1 MAGPASRVSRVV
13 MTGPL
18 APFAGVYEL
27 ELRRRRYTPLTVV
40 NQLRQVARLSHWLK
54 TNGLAVAE
62 LTGDRVEEF
71 LALQRA
77 SGRYRAQW
85 SSPGLLCLLDVLRGL
100 GVVAV
105 AERAR
110 AGSPAEVVLASFERY
125 LLAERALATGTVRGY
140 VSHARRFLDG
150 LPCGGEL
157 AGVMAA
163 DVIGAVLRESA
174 AVSVSAT
181 QFFVAGLRSFLRFCF
196 IEGLVEA
203 DLSQAALPVT
213 GRRRS
218 SLPKGITKPDANALL
233 ACCDRRS
240 TVGRRDYALI
250 TTVLRLGLRVSEVAG
265 LRLDDIDWR
274 AGELVVRGK
283 GARSDRL
290 PLPADVGRS
299 IASYLQRGRP
309 SGNRREV
316 FLRAR
321 APFGPIAPGTVSSTV
336 RRACRRAGVAEVG
349 AHRLRHT
356 VAGEMVSAGVPWCRS
371 RRCCGITACRARR
384 FTPAWTSTSCGCWL
398 RRGQKVRSDERAER
412 TRRGLPAVAPGAGV
426 QAGARRA
433 TAPTTGGLPRGGGGS
448 HDHQRARDRV
458 GAPAGKGTTQPL
470 GAATR
475 HRPRIC
481 PLPADDR
488 PGDRGATARCV
499 PVAPPPPGPYL
510 WSASGI
516 CRLLQEARALRPPLR
531 AATHETLFGLFA
543 ASGMRLGEAIGLQ
556 RDDVDLV
563 AGVLMIREAKFDR
576 SRLVPLHP
584 TTTEAL
590 RRYAA
595 ERDRLCP
602 RPRSGAFF
610 LSSVGTTLTR
620 SGVDKTFRQITIA
633 IGVRTATVRPRV
645 HDLRHSFAV
654 DTLIRWYRSGV
665 NLDAHI
671 GVLSTYL
678 GHVSPADTYWYLS
691 AAPELMALAADRLHS
706 RFGAQR

>member
-40 NQLRQVARLSHWLK
+40 NQLRQVARLSHWLA
-54 TNGLAVAE
+54 TNGLAAAE

-71 LALQRA
+71 LAFQRA
-77 SGRYRAQW
+77 SRRYRAHW
-85 SSPGLLCLLDVLRGL
+85 SRPGLLCLLDVLRGL

-105 AERAR
+105 EEPAR
-110 AGSPAEVVLASFERY
+110 AGSPEQVVLASFERY

-157 AGVMAA
+157 AGVRAA
-163 DVIGAVLRESA
+163 DVIGAVLHESA

-203 DLSQAALPVT
+203 DLSQAALPAT

-240 TVGRRDYALI
+240 AVGRRDYALI
-250 TTVLRLGLRVSEVAG
+250 TTVLRLGLRASEVAG

-309 SGNRREV
+309 KSNRREV

-336 RRACRRAGVAEVG
+336 RRACRRAGLAEVG

-356 VAGEMVSAGVPWCRS
+356 VACEMVSAGVPLVQIAQVLRHHS
-371 RRCCGITACRARR
+371 LQSTAIYARVDVDQ
-384 FTPAWTSTSCGCWL
+384 L
-398 RRGQKVRSDERAER
+398 
-412 TRRGLPAVAPGAGV
+412 
-426 QAGARRA
+426 
-433 TAPTTGGLPRGGGGS
+433 
-448 HDHQRARDRV
+448 
-458 GAPAGKGTTQPL
+458 
-470 GAATR
+470 
-475 HRPRIC
+475 
-481 PLPADDR
+481 
-488 PGDRGATARCV
+488 
-499 PVAPPPPGPYL
+499 
-510 WSASGI
+510 
-516 CRLLQEARALRPPLR
+516 RLL
-531 AATHETLFGLFA
+531 
-543 ASGMRLGEAIGLQ
+543 
-556 RDDVDLV
+556 
-563 AGVLMIREAKFDR
+563 
-576 SRLVPLHP
+576 
-584 TTTEAL
+584 
-590 RRYAA
+590 
-595 ERDRLCP
+595 
-602 RPRSGAFF
+602 
-610 LSSVGTTLTR
+610 
-620 SGVDKTFRQITIA
+620 
-633 IGVRTATVRPRV
+633 
-645 HDLRHSFAV
+645 
-654 DTLIRWYRSGV
+654 
-665 NLDAHI
+665 
-671 GVLSTYL
+671 
-678 GHVSPADTYWYLS
+678 
-691 AAPELMALAADRLHS
+691 AAPWPG
-706 RFGAQR
+706 GAQR